1 MLSGNI
7 LSVRLFLRFFSIF
20 LFSLFSVAAQANE
33 AKFAWLPNTETNL
46 AGYKIYYGTASR
58 SYTNSVDV
66 GNPPAVDNQ
75 VTASLSGF
83 TGGSTY
89 YFAATA
95 YDTDGFESDYSTE
108 VVWTVPVV
116 VVSPPTAGN
125 TVLSLAEDTAGNGQ
139 LAGVSQD
146 GSALTYQLVT
156 NGALGSAVILDAA
169 SGAFRYTP
177 GANNYGVDSFT
188 YKVSDAHG
196 ESNIATV
203 TVTINPVND
212 IPAAAMAQI
221 STSEDLAVSG
231 KLSGHDIDG
240 DTLTY
245 ALISNGALGQVVLTN
260 TATGAFSYTPAANKS
275 GSDSFTFK
283 VNDGAVDSNIATV
296 SVTIGAVNDA
306 PSANTAQIGTTE
318 DLPVSGKLA
327 GHDIDGDTLTYA
339 LVSNGALGQVVL
351 TNTATGAFTYTP
363 GADKSGSDSF
373 TFKVNDGATDSNIAT
388 VSISIGAVNDAPVA
402 HDGALDVNENAA
414 ATGGLVGTDP
424 DSSVLTYSIVSNGS
438 LGTVTII
445 NPATGAYQYTPL
457 AEEFG
462 EDVFQFAVT
471 DEQGAVSN
479 AATITVSIAQAT
491 AGFALE
497 MGKLTVNSNWS
508 VVTFAEPFT
517 APIVVAKP
525 ASNNNADPCVV
536 RIRNLTSTGFEIRLQ
551 NWNYLPVSHVNE
563 QVTFI
568 AMERGT
574 HMLEDGTMI
583 EAGMFATNKVGTFVP
598 VKWSKTFN
606 VAPVIAAS
614 IVSFN
619 DVDAVDG
626 RIRKISSTGF
636 EYTMQEQEKNIKS
649 HDLESVAFIAW
660 EPSSGLAGNLIYEIG
675 VTADVVTDKW
685 HVLDFTE
692 PFQAA
697 PNLIADMQTTGGIDT
712 SNLRYTELTAD
723 GVQVKIA
730 EERSKDRETSHTTE
744 IVGFMAFLPAE

>member
-33 AKFAWLPNTETNL
+33 ARFGWSPNAETNL

-66 GNPPAVDNQ
+66 GNPPAVNGQ
-75 VTASLSGF
+75 VNASLSGF
-83 TGGSTY
+83 TGGATY

-108 VVWTVPVV
+108 VVWTAPVV

-125 TVLSLAEDTAGNGQ
+125 TLLSLAEDTAANGQ
-139 LAGVSQD
+139 LSGVSQD

-156 NGALGSAVILDAA
+156 NGALGSAVILNAA

-177 GANNYGVDSFT
+177 AANKHGVDSFT
-188 YKVSDAHG
+188 YKVSDVHG

-203 TVTINPVND
+203 TVTINAVND

-221 STSEDLAVSG
+221 VA
-231 KLSGHDIDG
+231 
-240 DTLTY
+240 
-245 ALISNGALGQVVLTN
+245 
-260 TATGAFSYTPAANKS
+260 
-275 GSDSFTFK
+275 
-283 VNDGAVDSNIATV
+283 
-296 SVTIGAVNDA
+296 
-306 PSANTAQIGTTE
+306 TE

-327 GHDIDGDTLTYA
+327 GQDIDGDTLTYA

-351 TNTATGAFTYTP
+351 TNKATGAFTYTP

-373 TFKVNDGATDSNIAT
+373 TFKVNDGVANSNIAT
-388 VSISIGAVNDAPVA
+388 VSISILAVNDAPMA
-402 HDGALDVNENAA
+402 ADGELAVNGNAT
-414 ATGGLVGTDP
+414 ATGSLVGTDP
-424 DSSVLTYSIVSNGS
+424 DSSALRYSIVSNGS
-438 LGTVTII
+438 LGTATIL

-457 AEEFG
+457 ADEFG

-471 DEQGAVSN
+471 DDKGAVSN
-479 AATITVSIAQAT
+479 AATITVSIAEAT

-497 MGKLTVNSNWS
+497 MGELTVNSNWS

-517 APIVVAKP
+517 SPIVVAKP
-525 ASNNNADPCVV
+525 ASNNNADPCVA
-536 RIRNLTSTGFEIRLQ
+536 RIRKLTSTGFEIRLQ

-563 QVTFI
+563 KVTFI
-568 AMERGT
+568 ALERGA

-606 VAPVIAAS
+606 VAPVVAAS
-614 IVSFN
+614 IVSTN
-619 DVDAVDG
+619 EADAVDG
-626 RIRKISSTGF
+626 RIRKISNTGF
-636 EYTMQEQEKNIKS
+636 YYTMQEQEKNTKT
-649 HDLESVAFIAW
+649 HGLESIAFIAW
-660 EPSSGLAGNLIYEIG
+660 EPSSGLAGDLVYEIG

-685 HVLDFTE
+685 HVLTFTE

-712 SNLRYTELTAD
+712 SNLRHTELTAD
-723 GVQVKIA
+723 GVQVRIA
-730 EERSKDRETSHTTE
+730 EERSKDSETSHTTE
-744 IVGFMAFLPAE
+744 IVGFMAFSPAE